1 MLKIAI
7 ALLTKLFN
15 KIAKT
20 KVLGA
25 LNKVLGGILGVLK
38 AGFIIF
44 GLNLVLV
51 GLSMLPMVN
60 KTLTPLIQENTYVE
74 KFVYNSTDKLFEK
87 YVVEGK
93 LMENW
98 IGDMWENRK

>member
-1 MLKIAI
+1 MY
-7 ALLTKLFN
+7 F
-15 KIAKT
+15 
-20 KVLGA
+20 
-25 LNKVLGGILGVLK
+25 
-38 AGFIIF
+38 AGFIIL

-51 GLSMLPMVN
+51 GLSMLPVVN

-87 YVVEGK
+87 YIVDGE